1 MSAQPGS
8 TWRSMAKERLDK
20 LLGHMGIGS
29 RKDLKAMAKAGR
41 IIVDGVVVK
50 DSGMQVDPAV
60 NSITVDGR
68 PLFYQKHFYVLL
80 HKPGGVITATDD
92 PRQRT
97 VLDVLPEE
105 LKHRDLFP
113 VGRLDK
119 DTEGLLLLTTDGELG
134 HRLLSPRWHV
144 PKRYLARV
152 DAPLDPAD
160 PDAFAAGIT
169 LEDGYLTLPGRLE
182 ITGPQEGIVTIHEG
196 KYHQVKRMFEARGKR
211 VVYLKRLSMG
221 PLALGDLPY
230 SEARPLRE
238 DEVAA
243 IYESAGLERP

>member
-1 MSAQPGS
+1 
-8 TWRSMAKERLDK
+8 MAKERLDK
-20 LLGHMGIGS
+20 LLGHMAVGS
-29 RKDLKAMAKAGR
+29 RKEIKAMVKAGR
-41 IIVDGVVVK
+41 IVVDGAPAR
-50 DSGMQVDPAV
+50 DPGMQVDPALAT
-60 NSITVDGR
+60 IAVDGV
-68 PLFYQKHFYVLL
+68 PLTYQQHFYVLL

-97 VLDVLPEE
+97 VLDVLPAE

-134 HRLLSPRWHV
+134 HRLLSPKWHV

-152 DAPLDPAD
+152 DRPLEPGDPE
-160 PDAFAAGIT
+160 AFAVGIA
-169 LEDGYLTLPGRLE
+169 LDDGYVTLPGRLE

-221 PLALGDLPY
+221 PLSLGALPCG
-230 SEARPLRE
+230 EARPLSE
-238 DEVAA
+238 EEVAA
-243 IYESAGLERP
+243 IYAAVGLQRP

>member
-1 MSAQPGS
+1 
-8 TWRSMAKERLDK
+8 MAKERLDK
-20 LLGHMGIGS
+20 LLGHMGVGS
-29 RKDLKAMAKAGR
+29 RRELKAMAKAGR
-41 IIVDGVVVK
+41 ITVDGVAVR
-50 DSGMQVDPAV
+50 DSGMQVDPAR
-60 NSITVDGR
+60 STIAVDGR
-68 PLFYQKHFYVLL
+68 PLTYQQHFYVLL

-97 VLDVLPEE
+97 VLDVLPAA

-152 DAPLDPAD
+152 DAPLDPSD
-160 PDAFAAGIT
+160 SDAFAAGIA
-169 LEDGYLTLPGRLE
+169 LDDGYVTLPGRLE
-182 ITGPQEGIVTIHEG
+182 ITGEREGIVTIHEG

-221 PLALGDLPY
+221 PLELGDLPY
-230 SEARPLRE
+230 GEARPLT
-238 DEVAA
+238 DAEVAA
-243 IYESAGLERP
+243 IYESAGLARP